1 MTGVKQSFQNS
12 WAILGIATFVI
23 GAVIGTSPALLAQS
37 ANPFGIPDTK
47 ATNPAAK
54 VVAASGSRGQGWLE
68 QGRSEVLA
76 RHGMVATSDPLAAE
90 AGLEILRQGG
100 NAIDAAVAAA
110 AVLDVTSQNDT
121 GIGGDLFAL
130 VWSAQDKKLYAL
142 NSAGWAPAAWSPE
155 FFTEQLGVSRMPFN
169 TVNAATVPGAISG
182 YDAMLQRFGTMGFQ
196 ETFAR
201 AVQLAEEGW
210 GQAERRHQ
218 DLQSVQDKLLAD
230 PDSAA
235 VFLPNGEVPPLY
247 TIIRNPQ
254 LADALRLIQ
263 AGGRDAFYKGAI
275 ADAIV
280 AKIQANGGVM
290 THADLAEFESEWV
303 EPISTNYHGYDVYQ
317 LPPPGQGFAAL
328 EMLNILEVCAPVH
341 GVDLAAL
348 GPSHPDYWHL
358 LVEAKKLAYSDLQ
371 AYNADPLFAEVPV
384 NELLSKSYA
393 ATLCDRI
400 DMNQAAE
407 PSVKGGLD
415 GGTIYLTTADRWGN
429 MVSFIHSVFS
439 VYGSGVTVPPYG
451 MILHNR
457 ASAFS
462 LEADHPNVV
471 APRKRPFHSII
482 AGFVMKD
489 NEPLMTFGNMG
500 GSVQPET
507 HAQHMV
513 NVIDNGM
520 NVQMTTDAARFTHSQ
535 NSNILSLEHN
545 LFSLVGP
552 ALAAK
557 GHDLRSVN
565 GGSVGGYQGILF
577 TKDPSLPEP
586 VFTPDSIANDN
597 PVNGVYRGGSDHRKD
612 GQAVGW

>member
-1 MTGVKQSFQNS
+1 MVKLNR
-12 WAILGIATFVI
+12 LLHN
-23 GAVIGTSPALLAQS
+23 PLLPLLLAANLLVPAAHAQS
-37 ANPFGIPDTK
+37 SNPFGIPSEQVS
-47 ATNPAAK
+47 NPSGNI
-54 VVAASGSRGQGWLE
+54 VAAPGSRGQGWLA

-100 NAIDAAVAAA
+100 NAIDAAVAAG

-121 GIGGDLFAL
+121 GIAGDLFAL

-142 NSAGWAPAAWSPE
+142 NSAGWAPAGWSLA
-155 FFTEQLGVSRMPFN
+155 FFTEELELTRMPF
-169 TVNAATVPGAISG
+169 TGVNAATVPGAISG
-182 YDAMLQRFGTMGFQ
+182 YDALLTRFGTMGFA
-196 ETFAR
+196 ETFERAAR
-201 AVQLAEEGW
+201 IAEEGW

-218 DLQSVQDKLLAD
+218 DLTSVQGKLLDD
-230 PDSAA
+230 PDSSA
-235 VFLPNGEVPPLY
+235 VFLNNGEVPALY
-247 TIIRNPQ
+247 SIIRNPQ
-254 LADALRLIQ
+254 LATALRLIQ
-263 AGGRDAFYKGAI
+263 QQGRDAFYKGDI

-280 AKIQANGGVM
+280 AKVQAEGGVM

-303 EPISTNYHGYDVYQ
+303 DPISTNYHGYDVFQ

-328 EMLNILEVCAPVH
+328 EMLNILEVCAPIH
-341 GVDLAAL
+341 GVNLAQL
-348 GPSHPDYWHL
+348 GPSNPNYWHL

-371 AYNADPLFAEVPV
+371 AYNGDPEFVSVPV
-384 NELLSKSYA
+384 EKLLSKSYA

-400 DMNQAAE
+400 DMNTASE
-407 PSVKGGLD
+407 PSVTGGLD

-429 MVSFIHSVFS
+429 MVSLIHSVFS
-439 VYGSGVTVPPYG
+439 VYGSGVTIPPYG

-489 NEPLMTFGNMG
+489 GEPLMTFGNMG

-520 NVQMTTDAARFTHSQ
+520 NVQMTTDAARFTHNQ
-535 NSNILSLEHN
+535 NSNVLSLEQD
-545 LFSLVGP
+545 LYTLVGRS
-552 ALAAK
+552 LESK
-557 GHDLRSVN
+557 GHNVRSVD
-565 GGSVGGYQGILF
+565 GGAVGGYQGILF
-577 TKDPSLPEP
+577 TKEPSLPEP
-586 VFTPDSIANDN
+586 VFNQQSIDEDH